1 MGKHLVLR
9 AIRFSGFEVRR
20 IENINKNISPGEIA
34 FLHIG
39 KNAGTQIMHVAGQ
52 LTNQNIHIRKFGHKV
67 KLSEVPN
74 GMPYFFSIRDPA
86 RRFVSGFYSRKRK
99 GRPRLYNEWSPQEK
113 IAFET
118 FSHANE
124 LAEALFD
131 DNGHGELA
139 RAAILSIQHT
149 SRAQTTWFQG
159 NGFLEQRPP
168 LTIIRQEKFT
178 QDMQRLLQILG
189 AEGNIADY
197 MTDDPVDSHV
207 NDYRGAPPSA
217 MKRSRISSLGTSR
230 IISFMKLVQ
239 DGNTK
244 ITARLKSSTRKLE

>member
-1 MGKHLVLR
+1 MTAKHLVLQ

-20 IENINKNISPGEIA
+20 IENTNKNISAGEIA

-39 KNAGTQIMHVAGQ
+39 KNAGTQVMYVAGQ
-52 LTNQNIHIRKFGHKV
+52 LVNQNIHIRKFGHKM

-74 GMPYFFSIRDPA
+74 GMPYFFSIRNPG

-131 DNGHGELA
+131 DNRHGELA
-139 RAAILSIQHT
+139 RTAVLSIQHT

-168 LTIIRQEKFT
+168 LTIIRQENFT
-178 QDMQRLLQILG
+178 YDMQRLLQILG
-189 AEGNIADY
+189 AEGNISDY
-197 MTDDPVDSHV
+197 MTNDIVARHE
-207 NDYRGAPPSA
+207 NDYRGLPPLSNKA
-217 MKRSRISSLGTSR
+217 LE
-230 IISFMKLVQ
+230 
-239 DGNTK
+239 N
-244 ITARLKSSTRKLE
+244 LKSWYVSYYFFYETCARWKYENLLG